1 MYCCVRNRLGE
12 RVEQLFPRPAFDE
25 QVATKA
31 AVGLLLAMMVL
42 PIVTMQ
48 GQDVPDLQAI
58 SERIEA
64 GATTDLHGAG
74 FLGTG
79 NEATFK
85 QRIREVILDC
95 VDFNYI

>member
-1 MYCCVRNRLGE
+1 L
-12 RVEQLFPRPAFDE
+12 EQLLPRPAFDD
-25 QVATKA
+25 QVATKVP
-31 AVGLLLAMMVL
+31 VGLLLAMMVL

-64 GATTDLHGAG
+64 GATTDLQGAG
-74 FLGTG
+74 FLGVG

-85 QRIREVILDC
+85 QRMREVILDC

>member
-1 MYCCVRNRLGE
+1 MKN
-12 RVEQLFPRPAFDE
+12 
-25 QVATKA
+25 KA

-74 FLGTG
+74 FLGAG
-79 NEATFK
+79 NETTFR
-85 QRIREVILDC
+85 QRMREVILDC
-95 VDFNYI
+95 VDFDYI